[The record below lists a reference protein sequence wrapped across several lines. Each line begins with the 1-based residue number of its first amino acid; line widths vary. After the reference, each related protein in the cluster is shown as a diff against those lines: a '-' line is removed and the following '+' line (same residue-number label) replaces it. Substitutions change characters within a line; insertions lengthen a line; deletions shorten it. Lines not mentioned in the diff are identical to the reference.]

1 MSTKEREIAKKL
13 AMELPVWEMKEFR
26 PILDAARK
34 PIKPKRAP
42 KVDPITSAGPL
53 HPDEQIS
60 GSDSTQIA
68 GAAKH
73 SAEPVTTPR
82 TGEAVAPVAGMPVP
96 GAEIQPVPAGA
107 EATPTVPAPA
117 RQSRV
122 LHPKRRASAK

>member
-1 MSTKEREIAKKL
+1 MTTAQKSTIAEHAIRASEHRVANAIIAGIYAKEAGMKL
-13 AMELPVWEMKEFR
+13 V
-26 PILDAARK
+26 PIDA
-34 PIKPKRAP
+34 
-42 KVDPITSAGPL
+42 ITSAGPL

-60 GSDSTQIA
+60 GSDSPQIA